1 MTAQIFCDESKEKG
15 FLLAASSISCAD
27 IGRLQG
33 EVSSLLMRRQVR
45 IHFRREQ
52 EARQQRILET
62 LIAAGGIG
70 TVVFDA
76 TRYGSMKAGR
86 NAAIAQ
92 MADHAAVT
100 KVSRI
105 VIESDDSAAEQ
116 DRQIIRRRLALVG
129 LGETVG
135 VDHCRASEVRL
146 LAVPDVV
153 AWCYAKGG
161 VWRQRAEPLIS
172 DVVTL

>member
-1 MTAQIFCDESKEKG
+1 MTTQIFCDESKEKG

-27 IGRLQG
+27 ISRLQG
-33 EVSSLLMRRQVR
+33 EVSSLLLRRQVR

-52 EARQQRILET
+52 DTRQQRILDT
-62 LIAAGGIG
+62 LIAAGGVS
-70 TVVFDA
+70 TVIFDA
-76 TRYGSMKAGR
+76 TRYDSMKAGR
-86 NAAIAQ
+86 VAAITQ
-92 MADHAAVT
+92 MAGHAAAVRA
-100 KVSRI
+100 SRI

-116 DRQIIRRRLALVG
+116 DRKIIRRQLAVADLDG
-129 LGETVG
+129 IVG

-172 DVVTL
+172 DVVIL

>member
-1 MTAQIFCDESKEKG
+1 MSSQIFVDESKDKG

-27 IGRLQG
+27 IGRLQS
-33 EVSSLLMRRQVR
+33 EISSLLLRRQVR

-52 EARQQRILET
+52 EARRLRILEALT
-62 LIAAGGIG
+62 TAGRIR

-76 TRYGSMKAGR
+76 TRFDSMKAGR
-86 NAAIAQ
+86 VAAITR
-92 MADHAAVT
+92 MADYAAAVRA
-100 KVSRI
+100 SRI

-116 DRQIIRRRLALVG
+116 DRKVIRRQLAAAG
-129 LGETVG
+129 LDGIVG
-135 VDHCRASEVRL
+135 VDHCRACEVPL

-161 VWRQRAEPLIS
+161 IWRQRAEPLIS
-172 DVVTL
+172 DVVIL